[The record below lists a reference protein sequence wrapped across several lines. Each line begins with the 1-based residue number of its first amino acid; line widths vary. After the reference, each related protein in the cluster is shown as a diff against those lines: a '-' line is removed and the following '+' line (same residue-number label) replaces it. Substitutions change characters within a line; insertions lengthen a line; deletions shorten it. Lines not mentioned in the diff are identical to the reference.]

1 MPTTDKAQAY
11 PVVETGAVVPATV
24 CIPAAEHA
32 ALLESRRQLAEL
44 NARLRAFK
52 LASKSPICRD
62 PELATF
68 FGTRLGMAAVKT
80 IRAECGVRFG
90 HARTP
95 SKSAVYSYWKR
106 LRLQMPT

>member
-1 MPTTDKAQAY
+1 M
-11 PVVETGAVVPATV
+11 VETGAVDPATV
-24 CIPAAEHA
+24 CIPVAEYA
-32 ALLESRRQLAEL
+32 ALLDDRLKLAEIL
-44 NARLRAFK
+44 ARLRAFK
-52 LASKSPICRD
+52 LASKSSIGRD

-80 IRAECGVRFG
+80 IRAECVVRFG